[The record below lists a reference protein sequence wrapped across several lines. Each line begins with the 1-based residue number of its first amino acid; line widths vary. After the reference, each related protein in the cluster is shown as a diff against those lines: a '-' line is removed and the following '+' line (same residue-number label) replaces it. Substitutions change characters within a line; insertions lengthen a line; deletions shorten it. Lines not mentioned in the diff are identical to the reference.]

1 MGLGKAVNVYIRTIN
16 TVNEE
21 YLVDFEIL
29 DNELS
34 KYGIY
39 PAPKETLNMLGL
51 SKPKIDFKDIPS
63 EKRFK
68 EGGKTFKDIYNQ
80 MNDV

>member
-1 MGLGKAVNVYIRTIN
+1 
-16 TVNEE
+16 
-21 YLVDFEIL
+21 
-29 DNELS
+29 
-34 KYGIY
+34 
-39 PAPKETLNMLGL
+39 MLGL